1 MTNKSE
7 SSERAEMLLNISR
20 RVAHD
25 ESIEDIIASIIEVTT
40 WELKAERGS
49 LFLNDTAT
57 NELYTRFAQGTNLRE
72 IRIHNKSGIAGSV
85 FQSGVGEIIHDAYT
99 DERFNSAV
107 AVSYTHLTLPTK
119 A

>member
-49 LFLNDTAT
+49 F
-57 NELYTRFAQGTNLRE
+57 F
-72 IRIHNKSGIAGSV
+72 
-85 FQSGVGEIIHDAYT
+85 F
-99 DERFNSAV
+99 
-107 AVSYTHLTLPTK
+107 
-119 A
+119 